1 MIPSL
6 LAGSRFGPFL
16 VAGLGILLLSIM
28 DAMIKSVAT
37 AHPTT
42 QIVFMR
48 YACGMPWA
56 IAFYLWSRPPAPS
69 GEMIRAHLLRGV
81 LVTITAFLFFYALA
95 TLPLAEAI
103 TLAFLSPLFLAV
115 LASLILKEPIQKPVL
130 IAIAVGFVGMGVIV
144 AGKVG
149 GGEFDLVRVL
159 GIAAATTS
167 ALAYAANLVLLR
179 KRAQT
184 DPFGLII
191 LFQNLFPYHH
201 HALRV
206 DGVGGAGDALLDHV
220 PRDRGLWPRRT
231 PVHGLGLQARQC
243 RPARRSGVYRARLER
258 RARLSLLRRGPGLD
272 DMGRRRPHRRRLP
285 HGDAPLRHH
294 RGGRASK
301 IMQVSVAWA
310 MRRPLPSTSRASEVA
325 MRDPA
330 WMTLPSQRTRPVSG
344 ISART

>member
-1 MIPSL
+1 MTPSMI
-6 LAGSRFGPFL
+6 AGSRFAPFL
-16 VAGLGILLLSIM
+16 VAGLGILLLSVM

-56 IAFYLWSRPPAPS
+56 LAFLLWTRPPAPS
-69 GEMIRAHLLRGV
+69 AEMLRAHVLRGL

-103 TLAFLSPLFLAV
+103 TLSFLSPLFLAV

-130 IAIAVGFVGMGVIV
+130 IAIAVGFIGMGVIV

-159 GIAAATTS
+159 GIAAATSS

-191 LFQNLFPYHH
+191 LFQNLFPLLIITPFAWAVWEVPETRSWIMFLGIGAFGLAGHLCMAWAFK
-201 HALRV
+201 HANAGPL
-206 DGVGGAGDALLDHV
+206 GVLEYTALVWSAGLGYLFFAEVPAWTTWAGAGL
-220 PRDRGLWPRRT
+220 
-231 PVHGLGLQARQC
+231 
-243 RPARRSGVYRARLER
+243 
-258 RARLSLLRRGPGLD
+258 
-272 DMGRRRPHRRRLP
+272 
-285 HGDAPLRHH
+285 
-294 RGGRASK
+294 
-301 IMQVSVAWA
+301 IVAACLMA
-310 MRRPLPSTSRASEVA
+310 MRR
-325 MRDPA
+325 
-330 WMTLPSQRTRPVSG
+330 
-344 ISART
+344 

>member
-1 MIPSL
+1 
-6 LAGSRFGPFL
+6 
-16 VAGLGILLLSIM
+16 M

-56 IAFYLWSRPPAPS
+56 LAFLLWTRPPVPS
-69 GEMIRAHLLRGV
+69 AEMLRAHVLRGV

-103 TLAFLSPLFLAV
+103 TLSFLSPLFLAV

-144 AGKVG
+144 AGKIG

-159 GIAAATTS
+159 GIAAATSS

-191 LFQNLFPYHH
+191 LFQNLFPLIIITPFAWAVWEVPETRSWTMFLGIGAFGLAGHLCMAWAFK
-201 HALRV
+201 HANAGPL
-206 DGVGGAGDALLDHV
+206 GVLEYTALVWSAGLGYLVFAEVPAWTTWAGAGL
-220 PRDRGLWPRRT
+220 
-231 PVHGLGLQARQC
+231 
-243 RPARRSGVYRARLER
+243 
-258 RARLSLLRRGPGLD
+258 
-272 DMGRRRPHRRRLP
+272 
-285 HGDAPLRHH
+285 
-294 RGGRASK
+294 
-301 IMQVSVAWA
+301 IVAACLMA
-310 MRRPLPSTSRASEVA
+310 MRR
-325 MRDPA
+325 
-330 WMTLPSQRTRPVSG
+330 
-344 ISART
+344 

>member
-1 MIPSL
+1 MTPSMI
-6 LAGSRFGPFL
+6 AGSRFAPFL
-16 VAGLGILLLSIM
+16 VAGLGILLLSVM

-56 IAFYLWSRPPAPS
+56 LAFLLWTRPPAPS
-69 GEMIRAHLLRGV
+69 AEMLRAHVLRGL

-103 TLAFLSPLFLAV
+103 TLSFLSPLFLAV

-191 LFQNLFPYHH
+191 LFQNLFPLIIITPFAWMVWEVPETRSWIMFLGIGAFGLAGHLCMAWAFK
-201 HALRV
+201 HANAGPL
-206 DGVGGAGDALLDHV
+206 GVLEYTALVWSAGLGYLVFAEVPAWTTWAGAGL
-220 PRDRGLWPRRT
+220 
-231 PVHGLGLQARQC
+231 
-243 RPARRSGVYRARLER
+243 
-258 RARLSLLRRGPGLD
+258 
-272 DMGRRRPHRRRLP
+272 
-285 HGDAPLRHH
+285 
-294 RGGRASK
+294 
-301 IMQVSVAWA
+301 IVAACLMA
-310 MRRPLPSTSRASEVA
+310 MRR
-325 MRDPA
+325 
-330 WMTLPSQRTRPVSG
+330 
-344 ISART
+344 

>member
-1 MIPSL
+1 MTPSI

-191 LFQNLFPYHH
+191 LFQNLFPLIIITPFAWMVWEVPETRSWIMFLGIGAFGLAGHLCMAWAFK
-201 HALRV
+201 HANAGPL
-206 DGVGGAGDALLDHV
+206 GVLEYTALVWSAGLGYLFFAEVPAWTTWAGAGL
-220 PRDRGLWPRRT
+220 
-231 PVHGLGLQARQC
+231 
-243 RPARRSGVYRARLER
+243 
-258 RARLSLLRRGPGLD
+258 
-272 DMGRRRPHRRRLP
+272 
-285 HGDAPLRHH
+285 
-294 RGGRASK
+294 
-301 IMQVSVAWA
+301 IVAACLMA
-310 MRRPLPSTSRASEVA
+310 MRR
-325 MRDPA
+325 
-330 WMTLPSQRTRPVSG
+330 
-344 ISART
+344 

>member
-69 GEMIRAHLLRGV
+69 GEMIRAHLLRGL

-191 LFQNLFPYHH
+191 LFQNLFPLIIITPFAWMVWEVPETRSWIMFLGIGAFGLAGHLCMAWAFK
-201 HALRV
+201 HANAGPL
-206 DGVGGAGDALLDHV
+206 GVLEYTALVWSAGLGYLFFAEVPAWTTWAGAGL
-220 PRDRGLWPRRT
+220 
-231 PVHGLGLQARQC
+231 
-243 RPARRSGVYRARLER
+243 
-258 RARLSLLRRGPGLD
+258 
-272 DMGRRRPHRRRLP
+272 
-285 HGDAPLRHH
+285 
-294 RGGRASK
+294 
-301 IMQVSVAWA
+301 IVAACLMA
-310 MRRPLPSTSRASEVA
+310 MRR
-325 MRDPA
+325 
-330 WMTLPSQRTRPVSG
+330 
-344 ISART
+344 